1 MSIIN
6 ENIAANKGIFVSSNL
21 QQQQQKTNE
30 LLKLYYRD
38 KKEYNFKWSCLHAF
52 GFMIYSYNIVMSIR
66 SCT

>member
-21 QQQQQKTNE
+21 QQQQKTNE

-38 KKEYNFKWSCLHAF
+38 KKKSIISSGLV
-52 GFMIYSYNIVMSIR
+52 FMHLGV
-66 SCT
+66 